1 MSGYLD
7 IVAFIKQKV
16 VKLDIYG
23 ISQKPGPIVKPV
35 HGLFI
40 TK

>member
-16 VKLDIYG
+16 VKLDLG
-23 ISQKPGPIVKPV
+23 MVFLSNRDP
-35 HGLFI
+35 
-40 TK
+40 